1 MAIGL
6 TEEHEALGAAVRGW
20 AERHVTGDVV
30 RAALDA
36 ATHGR
41 REAAPLHSAL
51 AEQGLLGL
59 HVPEDLGGQ
68 GGGLLDLAV
77 AVEELGRSA
86 TPGCYLPTVL
96 ASAVLLA
103 ADSDGAGG
111 AAKEL
116 LPGLA
121 DGSLTGAVFAGRAAA
136 RAPDTGHPGGSARPA
151 SGSYLGPDA
160 GLTGTHG
167 DAGLVISGTAGPV
180 LGAAAADVIILPVA
194 TGSGEEWVAV
204 DAADLAVTEL
214 PSMDP
219 SRPVASVEA
228 REVTVPGSRA
238 LTGLNGTDVLDL
250 ASVLFGAEA
259 AGVAAWC
266 VDAAAGYAKVREQFG
281 RPIGQF
287 QAVKHKC
294 ARMLVAL
301 EQARAVVW
309 DAARALDEAA
319 GGTGTGTGTGTEA
332 GTEAEAGASAAE
344 ARLASAFAAVLAP
357 DAAVS
362 CAQDCI
368 QVHGGIGYTWEHDAH
383 IYYRRAL
390 TLRALTGSPERWAA
404 HVATLALAGARREPG
419 IDLPAEAGPL
429 RERVQREVAEIAA
442 LPPEGQHR
450 RLAERGLVMPHL
462 PEPWGR
468 DADPLEQVLIQ
479 QELRAAGVRPPVL
492 SIGAWVVPSL
502 VAYGTR
508 EQQDRFLPDALA
520 GETVWC
526 QLFSEPGAGSDL
538 ASLRM
543 RAERADGGWKLTG
556 QKIWTSLAHRAK
568 WGICLARTD
577 PDKPKHDG
585 ISYFLVDMSAPG
597 IDVRPL
603 TEMTGEK
610 LFNEVFFDGVFVPD
624 DCVLGE
630 VNAGWK
636 VARNTL
642 ANERVSLSSG
652 GTAGLST
659 KELLDTAAST
669 AASTAAASP
678 DGDAA
683 AGDGLDAAQREHIGR
698 LLCEGQ
704 SIGMLALRVTLRQ
717 LRGSDPGAAS
727 SVRKLLGMEH
737 AQHIAEACWSLL
749 GARGATG
756 GGATG
761 GPEGWWGRMVLATRA
776 MTIYGGTT
784 EVQLNIIG
792 ERMLGL
798 PRDP

>member
-6 TEEHEALGAAVRGW
+6 TEEHEALADAVRGW
-20 AERHVTGDVV
+20 AERHATADVV
-30 RAALDA
+30 RGALDA
-36 ATHGR
+36 TAHGR
-41 REAAPLHSAL
+41 QDVARLQSAL
-51 AEQGLLGL
+51 AGQGLLGL
-59 HVPEDLGGQ
+59 HVPEELGGQ
-68 GGGLLDLAV
+68 GAGLLELAV
-77 AVEELGRSA
+77 AVEELGRRA
-86 TPGCYLPTVL
+86 VPGSYLPTVL
-96 ASAVLLA
+96 ASAVLVA
-103 ADSDGAGG
+103 ADPGG
-111 AAKEL
+111 TGEARKEL

-121 DGSLTGAVFAGRAAA
+121 DGTLTGAVFAGRAA
-136 RAPDTGHPGGSARPA
+136 
-151 SGSYLGPDA
+151 
-160 GLTGTHG
+160 GLTGRRG
-167 DAGLVISGTAGPV
+167 GEGLVISGTAEPI
-180 LGAAAADVIILPVA
+180 LGGAAADVIILPVA
-194 TGSGEEWVAV
+194 TGSGGEGEQWAAV
-204 DAADLAVTEL
+204 DAAELAVTEL

-219 SRPVASVEA
+219 ARPVARVEA
-228 REVTVPGSRA
+228 SDVTVPDGRV
-238 LTGLNGTDVLDL
+238 LTGLDGADVLDL
-250 ASVLFGAEA
+250 VSVLFGAEA
-259 AGVAAWC
+259 VGLAAWC
-266 VDAAAGYAKVREQFG
+266 VDAAAGYAKTREQFG

-287 QAVKHKC
+287 QAVKHMC
-294 ARMLVAL
+294 SRMLIAL

-309 DAARALDEAA
+309 DAARALGETPGRD
-319 GGTGTGTGTGTEA
+319 
-332 GTEAEAGASAAE
+332 E
-344 ARLASAFAAVLAP
+344 ARLASAMTAVLAP
-357 DAAVS
+357 DAAVR
-362 CAQDCI
+362 CAEDCI

-390 TLRALTGSPERWAA
+390 TLRALAGPPARWAA
-404 HVATLALAGARREPG
+404 CVAGLALGGARREPG

-429 RERVQREVAEIAA
+429 RERIQAEIAEIAA
-442 LPPEGQHR
+442 LPEADRNG
-450 RLAERGLVMPHL
+450 RLAGQGLVMPHL
-462 PEPWGR
+462 PKPWGR
-468 DADPLEQVLIQ
+468 GADPLEQVLIQ
-479 QELRAAGVRPPVL
+479 QEMRAAGVRPPVL

-502 VAYGTR
+502 VSYGTS
-508 EQQDRFLPDALA
+508 EQQERFLPATLR

-543 RAERADGGWKLTG
+543 KAERADGGWKLTG
-556 QKIWTSLAHRAK
+556 QKIWTSLAHRAE
-568 WGICLARTD
+568 WSICLARTD
-577 PDKPKHDG
+577 PDRPKHEG
-585 ISYFLVDMSAPG
+585 ITYFLVDMSSPG

-652 GTAGLST
+652 GTSGLGA
-659 KELLDTAAST
+659 KELLDTAGKAGPDALG
-669 AASTAAASP
+669 AAE
-678 DGDAA
+678 
-683 AGDGLDAAQREHIGR
+683 LEHIGR
-698 LLCEGQ
+698 MCCEDQ
-704 SIGMLALRVTLRQ
+704 SILLLALRVTLRQ
-717 LRGSDPGAAS
+717 LSGSDPGAAS

-749 GARGATG
+749 GARGAIG

-784 EVQLNIIG
+784 EVQLNIIA